1 MNFGI
6 VGASVRGMFLAT
18 LAMEHGH
25 KLTALADP
33 SAKNGKTA
41 VDIFN
46 AKGCDEYVIRPGLS
60 GGHGGGDS
68 AIVKDFIE
76 CITKGGI
83 QPKAGIKATHDAAL
97 IAAAAQDAIEQKS
110 VINLQV

>member
-1 MNFGI
+1 MRYYKLNHPQLRP
-6 VGASVRGMFLAT
+6 SVS
-18 LAMEHGH
+18 
-25 KLTALADP
+25 LTAP
-33 SAKNGKTA
+33 WQPYMVET
-41 VDIFN
+41 
-46 AKGCDEYVIRPGLS
+46 KGCDEYVIRPGLS

-68 AIVKDFIE
+68 SIVKDFIE